1 MNHSITVCSVLFLLQ
16 ANTFFARP
24 DLKRPPGRM
33 AYTLADGKKKARD
46 KLSAEIKIGRLSATL
61 FDDMAGLVCILNCSW
76 MLMFGIS
83 RTFLSDVILQF
94 QNIYLDWVPY
104 IETGVR

>member
-1 MNHSITVCSVLFLLQ
+1 
-16 ANTFFARP
+16 
-24 DLKRPPGRM
+24 
-33 AYTLADGKKKARD
+33 
-46 KLSAEIKIGRLSATL
+46 
-61 FDDMAGLVCILNCSW
+61 MAGLVCILNCSW

-104 IETGVR
+104 IETRVN

>member
-1 MNHSITVCSVLFLLQ
+1 
-16 ANTFFARP
+16 
-24 DLKRPPGRM
+24 
-33 AYTLADGKKKARD
+33 
-46 KLSAEIKIGRLSATL
+46 
-61 FDDMAGLVCILNCSW
+61 
-76 MLMFGIS
+76 MFGIT